1 MSGKP
6 KYLFAPMNN
15 DTRFGLAKDMADTKF
30 QHNADYLLK
39 LTKLITGNK
48 TPKYFITDGLP
59 S

>member
-1 MSGKP
+1 
-6 KYLFAPMNN
+6 MNN
-15 DTRFGLAKDMADTKF
+15 DTRFELAKDMVDTKF